1 MTPVRALLL
10 AVAVLALLAA
20 SVSAAKPAAA
30 AAAAAPAAG
39 ASPVPVEAGLALAT
53 ANPVDPSSVQRSKLK
68 AVPQRYR
75 PASDFMG
82 AFDSVPMNPTK
93 HLQKSLE
100 EDKKYIASILR
111 APLDIGD
118 PAACTHSDLV
128 RDERELRQIALRI
141 NHRRVSLKQQ
151 DHWIRSATEGLAKI
165 EGEIASTKE
174 TAANLAR
181 QLDALE
187 AQKADITAHA
197 RRQVLMKEWDNQ
209 SSTLMRLKDRR
220 LKEEVAMQKKHN
232 QFALRNHEHNAVLE
246 KLNHMRTQ
254 QGLALGTLEDPKPYR
269 FAQVG
274 LDAEAE
280 AEAEAE
286 AAAEEDVAALEVATE
301 AQSEAAL
308 AAEAEQSVEAEVQAE
323 LDAEAQ
329 ADAEID
335 AELDAE
341 MEADVDVDA
350 DADAEEEY

>member
-1 MTPVRALLL
+1 
-10 AVAVLALLAA
+10 
-20 SVSAAKPAAA
+20 
-30 AAAAAPAAG
+30 
-39 ASPVPVEAGLALAT
+39 
-53 ANPVDPSSVQRSKLK
+53 
-68 AVPQRYR
+68 
-75 PASDFMG
+75 
-82 AFDSVPMNPTK
+82 
-93 HLQKSLE
+93 
-100 EDKKYIASILR
+100 
-111 APLDIGD
+111 
-118 PAACTHSDLV
+118 V

-220 LKEEVAMQKKHN
+220 LKEEVALQKKHN
-232 QFALRNHEHNAVLE
+232 QFALRNHEHNAVLQ
-246 KLNHMRTQ
+246 KLNTMRTQ

-269 FAQVG
+269 FAQV
-274 LDAEAE
+274 DMDAE

-301 AQSEAAL
+301 SEAAL

-323 LDAEAQ
+323 MDADSE
-329 ADAEID
+329 ADAETDAEVD

-341 MEADVDVDA
+341 VEAEMEAEA
-350 DADAEEEY
+350 ELDAEEEY

>member
-1 MTPVRALLL
+1 MAGCIPRRHAVAILFVCDGLTRALC
-10 AVAVLALLAA
+10 VVFDRALR
-20 SVSAAKPAAA
+20 SA
-30 AAAAAPAAG
+30 
-39 ASPVPVEAGLALAT
+39 
-53 ANPVDPSSVQRSKLK
+53 
-68 AVPQRYR
+68 
-75 PASDFMG
+75 
-82 AFDSVPMNPTK
+82 
-93 HLQKSLE
+93 
-100 EDKKYIASILR
+100 
-111 APLDIGD
+111 D

-220 LKEEVAMQKKHN
+220 LKEEVALQKKHN
-232 QFALRNHEHNAVLE
+232 QFALRNHEHNAVLQ
-246 KLNHMRTQ
+246 KLNAMRTQ

-280 AEAEAE
+280 AEAEA
-286 AAAEEDVAALEVATE
+286 AAEEDVAALEVATAAE
-301 AQSEAAL
+301 SEAAL

-323 LDAEAQ
+323 MEADSE
-329 ADAEID
+329 ADAETDAEVD

-341 MEADVDVDA
+341 VEAEMEAEA
-350 DADAEEEY
+350 ELDAEEEY

>member
-1 MTPVRALLL
+1 MHFAPDCWDRESVCVRCADAEHRIALHC
-10 AVAVLALLAA
+10 
-20 SVSAAKPAAA
+20 
-30 AAAAAPAAG
+30 
-39 ASPVPVEAGLALAT
+39 
-53 ANPVDPSSVQRSKLK
+53 VDRGCVVGC
-68 AVPQRYR
+68 A
-75 PASDFMG
+75 
-82 AFDSVPMNPTK
+82 
-93 HLQKSLE
+93 
-100 EDKKYIASILR
+100 
-111 APLDIGD
+111 D

-254 QGLALGTLEDPKPYR
+254 QGLALGTLDDPKPYR

-274 LDAEAE
+274 LDAE

-341 MEADVDVDA
+341 MEADVDA